1 MEEKKFDPYQF
12 IGFIL
17 IALIL
22 TWMLYRNG
30 PTEEQKSESKTITEQ
45 DITSPS
51 SPEESETSAAFIQ
64 QQKVES
70 FGDLGTLFKSNS
82 VENVSIS
89 TENISYEV
97 QSKGAQIVVL
107 QLDKFENFA
116 DNPLRLISESNSDF
130 NVKLSTLDGRVLNT
144 RDIFFTPTLIDQ
156 TDSYKLLMTASI
168 STRQSIVFEYV
179 FPKQGYLYTVNL
191 KTEGMQTL
199 LNSSILPNFS
209 WKTDAFRNSRSID
222 YENRYTEY
230 TFGYEEDRVDYLS
243 LNGEDKESREGIR
256 WISYRQHFFSSIL
269 IPSTPIA
276 SAELTSIDLAS
287 EENLEEKFTK
297 TFKTSYSLGLTNGNL
312 NTQLTFYNGPT
323 DYDSLKALDG
333 DLETSIPMGWGI
345 FGWINR
351 VIFLPLFG
359 FLSSFLSFGIAIIVM
374 TVIVRLAMSPVTYK
388 SYVSQIKM
396 KVLRPDIEIINNK
409 YKDDAVKRQQETM
422 SLYSR
427 AGANPMSGCVPAL
440 LQLPIFYALFSFFP
454 VAFVLRDKS
463 FLWAD
468 DLSSYDSVYD
478 LGFSIP
484 FYGDH
489 ISLFPILASI
499 AIFFYT
505 QMTTGQQAM
514 PQQPGMPNM
523 KIIMYLMPLMMLF
536 FFNNYAS
543 GLSLYYFVSNL
554 LTIIL
559 MLVIKNYIVNDQK
572 ILSKIEE
579 NKKKPKKAGGFSS
592 RLQKAMEQAE
602 ELLLTGHSCLRPV
615 YKIKDI
621 FDDKPLDLSDI
632 KEIENQAN
640 RIRSLKIHG

>member
-144 RDIFFTPTLIDQ
+144 RDIFFTPTLTDQ
-156 TDSYKLLMTASI
+156 ADSYKLLMTASI

-199 LNSSILPNFS
+199 LNSSTPPDFS

-222 YENRYTEY
+222 YENRYTEF

-243 LNGEDKESREGIR
+243 LNGEDKESRDGIR

-297 TFKTSYSLGLTNGNL
+297 TFKTSYSLGLTDGNL

-602 ELLLTGHSCLRPV
+602 KQKKAGR
-615 YKIKDI
+615 K
-621 FDDKPLDLSDI
+621 
-632 KEIENQAN
+632 
-640 RIRSLKIHG
+640 

>member
-30 PTEEQKSESKTITEQ
+30 PTQEQKSESKTITEQ

-602 ELLLTGHSCLRPV
+602 KQKKAGR
-615 YKIKDI
+615 K
-621 FDDKPLDLSDI
+621 
-632 KEIENQAN
+632 
-640 RIRSLKIHG
+640 

>member
-82 VENVSIS
+82 IENVSIS
-89 TENISYEV
+89 TENISYKV

-116 DNPLRLISESNSDF
+116 DNPLRLISESNTDF

-144 RDIFFTPTLIDQ
+144 RDIFFTPTLTDQ
-156 TDSYKLLMTASI
+156 ADSYKLLMTASI

-602 ELLLTGHSCLRPV
+602 KQKKAGR
-615 YKIKDI
+615 K
-621 FDDKPLDLSDI
+621 
-632 KEIENQAN
+632 
-640 RIRSLKIHG
+640 

>member
-1 MEEKKFDPYQF
+1 MEEKKFDPLQF

-116 DNPLRLISESNSDF
+116 DNSLRLISESNTDF

-144 RDIFFTPTLIDQ
+144 RDIFFTPTLTDQ
-156 TDSYKLLMTASI
+156 ADSYKLLMTASI

-602 ELLLTGHSCLRPV
+602 KQKKAGR
-615 YKIKDI
+615 K
-621 FDDKPLDLSDI
+621 
-632 KEIENQAN
+632 
-640 RIRSLKIHG
+640 

>member
-1 MEEKKFDPYQF
+1 MEEKKFDPLQF

-116 DNPLRLISESNSDF
+116 DNSLRLISESNTDF

-144 RDIFFTPTLIDQ
+144 RDIFFTPTLTDQ
-156 TDSYKLLMTASI
+156 ADSYKLLMTASI

-191 KTEGMQTL
+191 KTDGMQTL
-199 LNSSILPNFS
+199 LNSSTPPDFS

-222 YENRYTEY
+222 YENRYTEF

-243 LNGEDKESREGIR
+243 LNGEDKESRDGIR

-297 TFKTSYSLGLTNGNL
+297 TFKTSYSLGLTDGNL

-602 ELLLTGHSCLRPV
+602 KQKKAGR
-615 YKIKDI
+615 K
-621 FDDKPLDLSDI
+621 
-632 KEIENQAN
+632 
-640 RIRSLKIHG
+640 

>member
-1 MEEKKFDPYQF
+1 MEEKKFDPLQF

-30 PTEEQKSESKTITEQ
+30 PVEEQKSESNTTTEQ
-45 DITSPS
+45 GVTPPS
-51 SPEESETSAAFIQ
+51 SSEESKNSAAFIQ
-64 QQKVES
+64 QQKVEN
-70 FGDLGTLFKSNS
+70 FGDLGTLFKPNS
-82 VENVSIS
+82 VENISIS

-144 RDIFFTPTLIDQ
+144 RDIFFTPTLTDQ
-156 TDSYKLLMTASI
+156 ADSFKLLMTASI

-191 KTEGMQTL
+191 ITEGMQTL
-199 LNSSILPNFS
+199 LNSNTPPNFT

-222 YENRYTEY
+222 YENRYTEF

-243 LNGEDKESREGIR
+243 LNGEDKESRDGIR

-269 IPSTPIA
+269 IPSNPIA

-297 TFKTSYSLGLTNGNL
+297 TFKTSYFLGLTNGNL

-323 DYDSLKALDG
+323 DYDSLKVLDG

-592 RLQKAMEQAE
+592 RLQKAIEQAE
-602 ELLLTGHSCLRPV
+602 KQKKAGR
-615 YKIKDI
+615 K
-621 FDDKPLDLSDI
+621 
-632 KEIENQAN
+632 
-640 RIRSLKIHG
+640 

>member
-1 MEEKKFDPYQF
+1 MEEKKFDPLQF

-30 PTEEQKSESKTITEQ
+30 PTEEKKSESKTITEQ

-82 VENVSIS
+82 VENISIS

-116 DNPLRLISESNSDF
+116 DNPLRLISESNTDF

-144 RDIFFTPTLIDQ
+144 RDIFFTPTLTDQ
-156 TDSYKLLMTASI
+156 ADSYKLLMTASI

-199 LNSSILPNFS
+199 LNSSTPPDFS

-222 YENRYTEY
+222 YENRYTEF

-297 TFKTSYSLGLTNGNL
+297 TFKTSYSLGLTDGNL

-602 ELLLTGHSCLRPV
+602 KQKKAGR
-615 YKIKDI
+615 K
-621 FDDKPLDLSDI
+621 
-632 KEIENQAN
+632 
-640 RIRSLKIHG
+640 